1 MNAHSSLD
9 DILVRERTLDLTDL
23 ASITLSPALV
33 LAGWS
38 WLIQVYAQQP
48 FIELEI
54 VAPGAPSLA
63 LNLDIELSHSFS
75 VFADQIERRLGQVPG
90 TALYVASIRASVPDA
105 IDALR
110 TWQEIKVVWGGGQLQ
125 LRSDLTLDEPA
136 FGRYADQ
143 LAHVYR
149 QLAQAPDRFMSEMGA
164 LPAEQV
170 AQVLDG
176 FNQTRRSYPAGQTIE
191 QRFSV
196 IAWQFPDRC
205 AVMYRTH
212 GLTYQQ
218 LEQQANGLAARLR
231 AEGVVAG
238 QIVALLM
245 SRAPAMVVATLA
257 ILKAGGVYLP
267 IDPDYP
273 EDRIN
278 YLLRDSGAGH
288 LLVDGARQAERREVF
303 AGRVMTVD
311 DLASQLPADPAPLA
325 PDRAGTAAYV
335 MYTSGTTGQPKGAIV
350 THKGVMRLVCNPDY
364 VELDQHT
371 RMLQAG
377 AIGFDA
383 ATFEVWG
390 ALLNGGCLQIVDRD
404 VLLDATALG
413 RFLALHQTTCALI
426 TTSLFN
432 QLAEQDPALFKPL
445 HQLVIGGDVISP
457 LHVQRVLRAC
467 TPLRLINA
475 YGPTENTVISTA
487 CTVTEADGLQITIG
501 RPIANST
508 AFILNRF
515 GYPVPIGVEGEL
527 CVGGDG
533 LGLGYL
539 NQPDLTR
546 AAFRPEAGIGGRKIY
561 HTGDMARWR
570 EDGRIEFLGRRDHQV
585 KIRGFRVETSE
596 IEQQLLALE
605 NVREALVLVLKQPVT
620 QERVL
625 VAYVTLD
632 EAGSLD
638 RVRHLLAQKLAWH
651 MVPAAFVRLSG
662 LPLATNGKVDRSAL
676 PLPEPAD
683 FAFGGLDTTP
693 PSNETEQSLARL
705 WAKELGMAQVGIH
718 ASLYEL
724 GASSL
729 TATLLAGRIEH
740 ALGLRCPVAQLLA
753 TPTIAQV
760 AVYLDSTEG
769 LSAALPEG
777 MSAAGKQPLYAVSAQ
792 QHRVYIEQM
801 KDDRAT
807 HYHLPMVVQLPE
819 TLDAEKLLGA
829 LQEVVQRHEI
839 LRTDFLQEGT
849 STWQRV
855 HEQVPVELNVHD
867 YAGTAE
873 AFLCEFVR
881 PFQLSNAPLWRAA
894 LVRHSGGTALMF
906 DIHHII
912 TDGFSLAMLF
922 RQWAQAY
929 DAVPVAQPGL
939 HYKDYAQWISQGA
952 AAPLLAQARA
962 YWHEVY
968 RLPFRPLDI
977 PCDHPRTAKR
987 SNAGGRLDFELG
999 SMRTAALRAL
1009 ARERNVTLFQVLLAG
1024 YGLFLARVSMARDV
1038 TLGTPVSGR
1047 NLAQSQTLQG
1057 MFVNTVCLRLQLPG
1071 HVRFDQ
1077 FLQDVAGHA
1086 NQAFDHQIYPFDG
1099 LVKELPIVREPN
1111 RNPLFDSLFALQNTD
1126 LESIDFLG
1134 GQPRWVPEATQ
1145 STIFELN
1152 LQISEQPQQLT
1163 AAWMYSTDLFLA
1175 PTIGSFRDTYL
1186 ALLDALLADPSQTLD
1201 SLITEPAEQAVELP
1215 TIDFCF

>member
-1 MNAHSSLD
+1 MTNIHASLND
-9 DILVRERTLDLTDL
+9 SLFREQTLDLTDL
-23 ASITLSPALV
+23 GATTLSPELL
-33 LAGWS
+33 LAGWA
-38 WLIQVYAQQP
+38 WLIQVYTQQP
-48 FIELEI
+48 LIKLERL
-54 VAPGAPSLA
+54 APHLPSLV
-63 LNLDIELSHSFS
+63 LELDVELSEAFL
-75 VFADQIERRLGQVPG
+75 VLAGQIERQLGRIPL
-90 TALYVASIRASVPDA
+90 TALYIASTGADVPD
-105 IDALR
+105 DAPR
-110 TWQEIKVVWGGGQLQ
+110 IWQQITVIHAVGQLC
-125 LRSDLTLDEPA
+125 LRSDLAMDARA
-136 FGRYADQ
+136 FGRYACQ
-143 LAHVYR
+143 LAHVYEL
-149 QLAQAPDRFMSEMGA
+149 LAQAPDRVMREMQA
-164 LPAEQV
+164 LPAEQA

-176 FNQTRRSYPAGQTIE
+176 FNQTARDYPQSLTIE
-191 QRFSV
+191 QRFAL
-196 IAWQFPDRC
+196 IAGQFPERC
-205 AVMYRTH
+205 AVMHRTH

-218 LEQQANGLAARLR
+218 LEQQANRLAVSLR
-231 AEGVVAG
+231 AEGVVPG

-245 SRAPAMVVATLA
+245 PRALAMVVATLA
-257 ILKAGGVYLP
+257 ILKVGGVYLP

-288 LLVDGARQAERREVF
+288 LLVDGAWQMQGREVF
-303 AGRVMTVD
+303 AGRIMTVA
-311 DLASQLPADPAPLA
+311 DLASQSPADPAPLA
-325 PDRAGTAAYV
+325 PDRAATAAYV

-350 THKGVMRLVCNPDY
+350 THRGVMRLVCNPDY
-364 VELDQHT
+364 VELDQYT

-413 RFLALHQTTCALI
+413 AFLATHQTTCALI

-432 QLAEQDPALFKPL
+432 QLAEQDPALFKSL
-445 HQLVIGGDVISP
+445 HQLVVGGDVISP
-457 LHVQRVLRAC
+457 LHVQRVLHAC

-475 YGPTENTVISTA
+475 YGPTENAVISTA
-487 CTVTEADGLQITIG
+487 CTVTQADGLPITIG

-508 AFILNRF
+508 VFILNRF

-527 CVGGDG
+527 WVGGDG

-539 NQPDLTR
+539 NQPELTQ
-546 AAFRPEAGIGGRKIY
+546 AAFQSVAGIGGRQVY
-561 HTGDMARWR
+561 RTGDMARWR

-605 NVREALVLVLKQPVT
+605 NVREALVVVLKQPVT

-632 EAGSLD
+632 DVGSMD
-638 RVRHLLAQKLAWH
+638 RVRYLLAQKLAGH
-651 MVPAAFVRLSG
+651 MVPATFIRLAG
-662 LPLATNGKVDRSAL
+662 LPLATNGKVDRSTL

-683 FAFGGLDTTP
+683 FTYGGLDTTP
-693 PSNETEQSLARL
+693 PSSDTEQALARL
-705 WAKELGMAQVGIH
+705 WAEALGMPQVGTH
-718 ASLYEL
+718 VSLYEL

-740 ALGLRCPVAQLLA
+740 VLGLRCPVAQLLA

-760 AVYLDSTEG
+760 AAYLDSAEKRSAVLAEG
-769 LSAALPEG
+769 VRAAC
-777 MSAAGKQPLYAVSAQ
+777 KQPLYPVSTQ

-807 HYHLPMVVQLPE
+807 HYHLPMVVPLPG
-819 TLDAEKLLGA
+819 TPDVTKLRGA
-829 LQEVVQRHEI
+829 LQELVQRHEI
-839 LRTDFLQEGT
+839 LRTDFQQQGA
-849 STWQRV
+849 STWQRI
-855 HEQVPVELNVHD
+855 HEHVPVELNLHD
-867 YAGTAE
+867 YIGTAE
-873 AFLCEFVR
+873 AFLREFVR
-881 PFQLSNAPLWRAA
+881 PFQLRHAPLWRAA
-894 LVRHSGGTALMF
+894 LVRHSGGTALVF
-906 DIHHII
+906 DIHHLI

-922 RQWAQAY
+922 RQWALAY
-929 DAVPVAQPGL
+929 GGVPVAEPPL
-939 HYKDYAQWISQGA
+939 HYKDYVQWISQGA
-952 AAPLLAQARA
+952 AAPLLTQARA

-977 PCDHPRTAKR
+977 PYDRPRTAKR

-999 SMRTAALRAL
+999 TLRTAALRAL

-1047 NLAQSQTLQG
+1047 NLAESQALQG
-1057 MFVNTVCLRLQLPG
+1057 MFVNTVCLRLALPG
-1071 HVRFDQ
+1071 LVGFDQ
-1077 FLQDVAGHA
+1077 FLQDVAAHA

-1099 LVKELPIVREPN
+1099 LVKELSVVREPN

-1145 STIFELN
+1145 STTFELN
-1152 LQISEQPQQLT
+1152 LQISEQPKQLT

-1201 SLITEPAEQAVELP
+1201 SLITEPARQPVGLP